1 MPRIKVVIV
10 DIQRDAHSELALGV
24 VERVVG
30 QDQAAIDGAAEMGEI
45 KAPECA
51 VPVRAVALTSI
62 ELAAGNFQVVGIGIG
77 PGRRG
82 LQAKRNHEHA
92 GVHLVALG
100 IPRLKLRQ
108 YPAAQKKGFASSA
121 AGLAA
126 RASLA
131 HSYCWC
137 KAGGSTHSVI
147 SRYDPSGTYTLPRG
161 SVASTVRAS
170 VVGSSQSRLATIMSQ
185 NRLSQPFL

>member
-1 MPRIKVVIV
+1 MSRVVFKADFLPRIKVVIV
-10 DIQRDAHSELALGV
+10 DIQGDARSELALGV

-45 KAPECA
+45 KAAEGA

-82 LQAKRNHEHA
+82 LQAMRDHEHA

-100 IPRLKLRQ
+100 IPRLEVAPE
-108 YPAAQKKGFASSA
+108 PAARKKGFASSA

-126 RASLA
+126 RASRA
-131 HSYCWC
+131 RSYCWC

-147 SRYDPSGTYTLPRG
+147 SR
-161 SVASTVRAS
+161 
-170 VVGSSQSRLATIMSQ
+170 
-185 NRLSQPFL
+185 